1 MSGKSGS
8 LQPIALRQGVT
19 TLDVQ
24 VSALNRKRGHI
35 QWFGLGCAL
44 LAGCQGRGYTD
55 VYVDAM
61 AAEIR
66 DLEDQL
72 YEYDH
77 EYRLLEQELDSLRRE
92 NMSLQHSLSTPSSV
106 APKSST
112 PLDFLPRE
120 SEPAN
125 GSERTSPQKVQP
137 APRITPVPKSGPA
150 SIPPAQS
157 QAIPTPTPS
166 PGGSPNSSNSLP
178 APPEL
183 RSPGGATEEIPQ
195 PFREQPS
202 LPDLQPP
209 AEEIEFDAGQELT
222 IPTIT
227 TGSVQPPSGLR
238 NADALSP
245 DDLEVNLSQI
255 ELPAQLAAAH
265 GQLGKATIK
274 PATQVVADKR
284 IVELAFH
291 PSMSRSI
298 NFNDDD
304 IDDGLF
310 LVLQP
315 KNEQGQV
322 VPVTA
327 VLTVEVIDPARD
339 QSQSR
344 IGVWKYSAAEVEEK
358 LQPMGSQQGIHL
370 TLPWNGPNPRADR
383 VLVLVTY
390 TFDNGRQVIGQKE
403 IYVNSASTM
412 KTVWTP
418 RASRSSAEFSQAQ
431 QLQGNLSPILSAG
444 ATSQQTES
452 RSVIH
457 ATGAFPPPD
466 GAPLP

>member
-1 MSGKSGS
+1 MC
-8 LQPIALRQGVT
+8 
-19 TLDVQ
+19 
-24 VSALNRKRGHI
+24 
-35 QWFGLGCAL
+35 CAV

-77 EYRLLEQELDSLRRE
+77 EYRLLEQELDSLRLE
-92 NMSLQHSLSTPSSV
+92 NMTLQQSTSVPSAI
-106 APKSST
+106 APKASS

-120 SEPAN
+120 SAPAN
-125 GSERTSPQKVQP
+125 NSDRAAPPTVQP
-137 APRITPVPKSGPA
+137 APKITPVPKS
-150 SIPPAQS
+150 STPPTGTQ
-157 QAIPTPTPS
+157 PNPL
-166 PGGSPNSSNSLP
+166 PGSSAGGLPNSPNALP
-178 APPEL
+178 APPQL

-195 PFREQPS
+195 PFREQPA
-202 LPDLQPP
+202 LPNLQPP
-209 AEEIEFDAGQELT
+209 SEEIEFDAGQELT

-227 TGSVQPPSGLR
+227 TGAVQPPTGLG
-238 NADALSP
+238 NTALSP

-265 GQLGKATIK
+265 GQLGKAKIK
-274 PATQVVADKR
+274 PATQVVTDKR

-298 NFNDDD
+298 NFNEDD
-304 IDDGLF
+304 IDDGLY

-315 KNEQGQV
+315 KNEHGQV

-339 QSQSR
+339 ETHSR
-344 IGVWKYSAAEVEEK
+344 IGVWKYSAAEVQEK

-383 VLVLVTY
+383 VLVMVTY

-403 IYVNSASTM
+403 VYVNSASRM
-412 KTVWTP
+412 KTVWAP
-418 RASRSSAEFSQAQ
+418 RANRSAAQIGQSQRH
-431 QLQGNLSPILSAG
+431 QGEPAPLRQAAAISEQPVSGPVVPAIG
-444 ATSQQTES
+444 
-452 RSVIH
+452 
-457 ATGAFPPPD
+457 GFPPPD
-466 GAPLP
+466 GAPAP